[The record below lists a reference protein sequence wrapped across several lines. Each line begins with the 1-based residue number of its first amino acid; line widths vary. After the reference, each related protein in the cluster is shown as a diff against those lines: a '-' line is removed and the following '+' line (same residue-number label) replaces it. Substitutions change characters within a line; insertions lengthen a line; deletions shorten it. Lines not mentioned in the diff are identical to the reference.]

1 VDKSGLSIISK
12 VTFKIS
18 SKLAASSPQIFE
30 IIGAYIPPRA
40 SASAGP
46 VTLHNRLQSY
56 LQDSSTDRFS
66 TITPRSYGQ
75 TVVQKWCLRA
85 QSQGRFVGITGDLN
99 GTLDTGASNSIRDW
113 VSSLHVRAPLSEQ
126 LLPEQEYYTFFNGVT
141 GVSRIDHVLLSSPP
155 SNFAISEFG
164 VYNSHSYAGVFEHRP
179 VWLGLAI
186 SDFEPP
192 PLSTPSVPSTRLE
205 IHKDD
210 EIHFPAFQQL
220 IEEWTEANLPDTRI
234 TNASM
239 PDLSN
244 LLAALSTASLECVA
258 KVKRYDKKKYL
269 KARCR
274 GLRAPF
280 KDGFSPE
287 MRLLQDAMHL
297 FIRLRVAAFGP
308 GHAKRWHS
316 TSSYAI
322 ILPLVSA
329 WTSRLLSHFPDT
341 HDNAPLGLN
350 ASSLQSSLI
359 ISSSMLM
366 ISKLFP

>member
-1 VDKSGLSIISK
+1 VARTGN
-12 VTFKIS
+12 F
-18 SKLAASSPQIFE
+18 
-30 IIGAYIPPRA
+30 
-40 SASAGP
+40 
-46 VTLHNRLQSY
+46 RLR
-56 LQDSSTDRFS
+56 T
-66 TITPRSYGQ
+66 
-75 TVVQKWCLRA
+75 
-85 QSQGRFVGITGDLN
+85 
-99 GTLDTGASNSIRDW
+99 
-113 VSSLHVRAPLSEQ
+113 
-126 LLPEQEYYTFFNGVT
+126 
-141 GVSRIDHVLLSSPP
+141 
-155 SNFAISEFG
+155 
-164 VYNSHSYAGVFEHRP
+164 
-179 VWLGLAI
+179 
-186 SDFEPP
+186 P

-350 ASSLQSSLI
+350 ASSLHSSLI